1 MRMADR
7 GFWFGYYIYMGFYV
21 KCSYGIVSFADKF
34 MKGLHCSSQLELFTS
49 CNREEE
55 GGIPHRENQPL
66 VILRRND
73 VLYSYGSIP

>member
-1 MRMADR
+1 MADR

-55 GGIPHRENQPL
+55 G
-66 VILRRND
+66 
-73 VLYSYGSIP
+73 

>member
-1 MRMADR
+1 
-7 GFWFGYYIYMGFYV
+7 MGFYV

-55 GGIPHRENQPL
+55 GGIPHRE
-66 VILRRND
+66 ILRRND
-73 VLYSYGSIP
+73 VLYPYGSIP